1 MRIVTCVKQVPDERN
16 MATDPVTGSL
26 LRDTAGSIPN
36 PDDAYALAMARATS
50 ESLHGQVQSLDA
62 ITMGPRQSRSSL
74 RQALS
79 YGFDHAYQLTDSRFA
94 GSDVLATAHALALAI
109 RKTGGA
115 DLVFCGEKSADG
127 DTGQVPAELSVLL
140 EASFLPF
147 VTEIIDVNRDGIA
160 QETGAHHE
168 NA

>member
-1 MRIVTCVKQVPDERN
+1 MRRLKEKGENSKMRIVTCVKQVPDERN

-79 YGFDHAYQLTDSRFA
+79 YGFDNAYQLTDSRFA
-94 GSDVLATAHALALAI
+94 GSDVLATSHALALAI
-109 RKTGGA
+109 RKTGGG
-115 DLVFCGEKSADG
+115 VYKI
-127 DTGQVPAELSVLL
+127 V
-140 EASFLPF
+140 
-147 VTEIIDVNRDGIA
+147 
-160 QETGAHHE
+160 
-168 NA
+168 